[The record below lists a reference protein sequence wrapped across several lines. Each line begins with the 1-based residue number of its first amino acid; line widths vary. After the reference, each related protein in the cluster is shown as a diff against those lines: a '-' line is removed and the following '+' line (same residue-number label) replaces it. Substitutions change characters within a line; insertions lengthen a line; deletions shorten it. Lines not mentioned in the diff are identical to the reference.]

1 MNSDQIENHLKI
13 LLIDDDP
20 DEYRILKRILNEVKG
35 APIELD
41 YVGDIASA
49 FGHIKAYRIDIVL
62 LDNRLLPNND
72 FRETAPQLRK
82 AGFVG
87 PIGVISSDISGSYF
101 QKFPEFGADFRIS
114 KDEIDRAT
122 ISFIISEYTRDQLPE
137 ECAGDFS

>member
-1 MNSDQIENHLKI
+1 MNSDQTDRQVRI

-20 DEYRILKRILNEVKG
+20 DEFRLLKRTLNEVKG
-35 APIELD
+35 PLIELA

-49 FGHIKAYRIDIVL
+49 VSHLKANSIDIVL

-82 AGFVG
+82 AGYVG
-87 PIGVISSDISGSYF
+87 PIGIISSDISDSYF

-114 KDEIDRAT
+114 KDEIDRAA
-122 ISFIISEYTRDQLPE
+122 ISFIISEYTRDQLPDA
-137 ECAGDFS
+137 CAGDFS